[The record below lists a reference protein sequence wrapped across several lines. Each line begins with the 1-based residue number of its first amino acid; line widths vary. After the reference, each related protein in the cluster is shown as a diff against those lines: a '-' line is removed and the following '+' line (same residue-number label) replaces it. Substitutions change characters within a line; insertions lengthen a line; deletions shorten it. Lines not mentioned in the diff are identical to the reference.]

1 MKNKG
6 CLIGGGILAAIIV
19 LGLIIGGWFVS
30 KYNSMVP
37 MEEGVKAQWSNVENT
52 YQKRAD
58 LVDQLVGTV
67 KGAANFEKETLTD
80 VIEARA
86 KATSTQLNMNDA
98 SELTEENIARFQQ
111 AQDQLGGALSRL
123 LVSVEKYP
131 ELKANQNFLNLQ
143 ASIESMEQ
151 EVLFERKKYNTA
163 AEGFNSHIKVFPN
176 NFIANF
182 GGFKEKGYFKAAAG
196 TENAPKVDFSN

>member
-6 CLIGGGILAAIIV
+6 CLIGGGIFVALIV
-19 LGLIIGGWFVS
+19 IVGLWLMSV
-30 KYNSMVP
+30 YNGLVP
-37 MEEGVKAQWSNVENT
+37 KEESVKAQWSNVENT
-52 YQKRAD
+52 YQKRTD

-67 KGAANFEKETLTD
+67 KGAANFEKETLTQ

-86 KATSTQLNMNDA
+86 KATSTQLNIDDA
-98 SELTEENIARFQQ
+98 SQLTEDNIARFQQ
-111 AQDQLGGALSRL
+111 AQDQLSGALSRL

-151 EVLFERKKYNTA
+151 EVLHERKKYNEIA
-163 AEGFNSHIKVFPN
+163 QGYNSEIRTFPTN
-176 NFIANF
+176 IIANF
-182 GGFKEKGYFKAAAG
+182 TGFKEKGYFKAAAG
-196 TENAPKVDFSN
+196 TENAPKVEF

>member
-6 CLIGGGILAAIIV
+6 CLIGGGILGAIALIV
-19 LGLIIGGWFVS
+19 LIAGFWLMGR
-30 KYNSMVP
+30 YNNLVP

-52 YQKRAD
+52 YQKRTD

-67 KGAANFEKETLTD
+67 KGAANFEQETLTQ

-86 KATSTQLNMNDA
+86 KATSTQLNIDDA
-98 SELTEENIARFQQ
+98 SQLTEENIARFQQ
-111 AQDQLGGALSRL
+111 AQDQLSSSLSRL

-143 ASIESMEQ
+143 ASIESMEA
-151 EVLFERKKYNTA
+151 EVLFERKKYNDVAQTY
-163 AEGFNSHIKVFPN
+163 NSTIRTFPN
-176 NFIANF
+176 NIIAGF
-182 GGFKEKGYFKAAAG
+182 TGFKEKGYFKAAAG
-196 TENAPKVDFSN
+196 TENAPKVEF

>member
-1 MKNKG
+1 MRNKG

-19 LGLIIGGWFVS
+19 IVFIVGGWFVS

-37 MEEGVKAQWSNVENT
+37 MEESVKSQWSNVENT
-52 YQKRAD
+52 YQKRTD

-67 KGAANFEKETLTD
+67 KGAANFEQETLTG

-86 KATSTQLNMNDA
+86 KATSTQLNVDDA
-98 SELTEENIARFQQ
+98 SQLTEENIAKFQA
-111 AQDQLGGALSRL
+111 AQDQLSGALSRL
-123 LVSVEKYP
+123 MVSVERYP

-143 ASIESMEQ
+143 ASIESMEA
-151 EVLFERKKYNTA
+151 EVLHERKKYNTA
-163 AEGFNSHIKVFPN
+163 AEGFNSHIKTFPN

-182 GGFKEKGYFKAAAG
+182 GGFTEKGYFKAAAG
-196 TENAPKVDFSN
+196 TENAPKVEF